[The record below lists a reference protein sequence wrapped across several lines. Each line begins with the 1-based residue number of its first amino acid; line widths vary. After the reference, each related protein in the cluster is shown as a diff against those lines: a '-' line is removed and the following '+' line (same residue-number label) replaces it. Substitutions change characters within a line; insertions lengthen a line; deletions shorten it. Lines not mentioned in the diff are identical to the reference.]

1 MPPPRM
7 AFDGHS
13 SDRPPRPQ
21 SDRPAI
27 IKDHALKDFD
37 RLEPGDG
44 SWAAAVDSDVDYS
57 AKLVFSDE
65 EDVPGGSKTDKLV
78 ICFFYK
84 SAELFIK
91 AGQNAVCLYVCLD
104 VARII
109 TTAHRDLYVQT
120 Y

>member
-7 AFDGHS
+7 AFDSHAP
-13 SDRPPRPQ
+13 DRPPRPQ

-65 EDVPGGSKTDKLV
+65 EESTSTGGKTENK
-78 ICFFYK
+78 
-84 SAELFIK
+84 
-91 AGQNAVCLYVCLD
+91 YVCFRRVYNFGKSLKSSWKFCKSS
-104 VARII
+104 RK
-109 TTAHRDLYVQT
+109 TF
-120 Y
+120 